1 MTEDIDLPESLMGTH
16 ITSAVDI
23 RMAVQEI
30 LEHHLPSISRHR
42 DDTELE
48 LENMPSILIAE
59 ADMTITVYVP
69 LPYLHHADVTT
80 DQLQR
85 ALRPCIAAGAKF
97 EVKIHPGSDHDIDG
111 ATNPLDKYHS

>member
-59 ADMTITVYVP
+59 AAMTITVYVR
-69 LPYLHHADVTT
+69 LEYVHTAD
-80 DQLQR
+80 
-85 ALRPCIAAGAKF
+85 GN
-97 EVKIHPGSDHDIDG
+97 
-111 ATNPLDKYHS
+111 TNKL